1 MQLVRAGIPE
11 SRPILDQICP
21 GKAPQDR
28 MGAVATYLA
37 QHIKVKIKQNL
48 KFSVKVGPLI
58 LYTVYGPL
66 F

>member
-11 SRPILDQICP
+11 IRPILDQICP
-21 GKAPQDR
+21 GKAPPDR

-37 QHIKVKIKQNL
+37 QQIKVKITQFEN
-48 KFSVKVGPLI
+48 FSQGGFPYFMSPI
-58 LYTVYGPL
+58 